1 MELSFALLTIT
12 LNINGVSKKCDV
24 EPGEYLAQ
32 VIREKLGMTG
42 TKRGCDTGGCGMC
55 TVLLDGKPIYSCMTP
70 AWKAE
75 GRKITTIEGVS
86 PGPDVLDPLQRS
98 MIDNFAFQCGY
109 CTGAMI
115 LVGKSLLE
123 SNPHPSEE
131 EVRRAMCGVL
141 CRCTSYERYI
151 DAIIEASKAKLSR

>member
-1 MELSFALLTIT
+1 MAEIILL
-12 LNINGVSKKCDV
+12 INGEKRKCEV
-24 EPGEYLAQ
+24 EPGDYLAQ
-32 VIREKLGMTG
+32 IIRDRLGLTG

-55 TVLLDGKPIYSCMTP
+55 TVILDGSPIYSCMTP

-75 GRKITTIEGVS
+75 GHQITTIEGISKS
-86 PGPDVLDPLQRS
+86 PQTLDPLQKA

-123 SNPHPSEE
+123 NNPDPSEE
-131 EVRRAMCGVL
+131 NVRDAICGVL
-141 CRCTSYERYI
+141 CRCTNYEKYV
-151 DAIIEASKAKLSR
+151 DAIMQSSRISAKQKTD

>member
-1 MELSFALLTIT
+1 LIVSLK
-12 LNINGVSKKCDV
+12 INGEFKKCEV

-32 VIREKLGMTG
+32 VIREKLGLTG

-55 TVLLDGKPIYSCMTP
+55 TVLLDERPIYSCMTP

-75 GRKITTIEGVS
+75 GHEITTIEGIAPS
-86 PGPDVLDPLQRS
+86 SETLDPLQQA

-115 LVGKSLLE
+115 LVGKALIE
-123 SNPHPSEE
+123 TNPHPNERD
-131 EVRRAMCGVL
+131 VREALCGVL
-141 CRCTSYERYI
+141 CRCTNYERYV
-151 DAIIEASKAKLSR
+151 DAILKASQCSIK

>member
-1 MELSFALLTIT
+1 MVNIVLA
-12 LNINGVSKKCDV
+12 INGEERNCEV

-32 VIREKLGMTG
+32 VIREKLGLTG

-55 TVLLDGKPIYSCMTP
+55 TVLLDGQPIYSCMTP

-75 GRKITTIEGVS
+75 RHEITTIEGIAK
-86 PGPDVLDPLQRS
+86 DANLLTLIQQA
-98 MIDNFAFQCGY
+98 MIEKFAFQCGY

-123 SNPHPSEE
+123 MNPNPSEE
-131 EVRRAMCGVL
+131 EVRKAICGVL
-141 CRCTSYERYI
+141 CRCTSYERYV
-151 DAIIEASKAKLSR
+151 DSIIAAAKNSKR

>member
-1 MELSFALLTIT
+1 LISIT
-12 LNINGVSKKCDV
+12 LNINGEVRKCDV
-24 EPGEYLAQ
+24 EPAEYLAQ
-32 VIREKLGMTG
+32 VIREKLGVTG

-75 GRKITTIEGVS
+75 GKKITTVEGISQV
-86 PGPDVLDPLQRS
+86 PDILDPLQKA

-123 SNPHPSEE
+123 KNPHPTEE
-131 EVRRAMCGVL
+131 DVRKAMCGVL
-141 CRCTSYERYI
+141 CRCTNYEGYI
-151 DAIIEASKAKLSR
+151 DAIIETSRAKS

>member
-1 MELSFALLTIT
+1 MVNIT
-12 LNINGVSKKCDV
+12 LSINGEKKECEV

-32 VIREKLGMTG
+32 VIREKLGLTG

-55 TVLLDGKPIYSCMTP
+55 TLLMDGKPIYSCMTP

-75 GRKITTIEGVS
+75 GHEITTIEGVAS
-86 PGPDVLDPLQRS
+86 NPDVLTPIQKI
-98 MIDNFAFQCGY
+98 MIEKFAFQCGY

-115 LVGKSLLE
+115 LVGKSLIE
-123 SNPHPSEE
+123 KNPNPSEE
-131 EVRRAMCGVL
+131 EVRKAMCGVL

-151 DAIIEASKAKLSR
+151 ESIIAAAKSKT

>member
-1 MELSFALLTIT
+1 VKKST
-12 LNINGVSKKCDV
+12 LMIKININGSQKMCEV
-24 EPGEYLAQ
+24 EPGDCLAE

-86 PGPDVLDPLQRS
+86 LAPEVLHPIQKA

-115 LVGKSLLE
+115 LVGKSLLDT
-123 SNPHPSEE
+123 NPHPSEE
-131 EVRRAMCGVL
+131 EVRKAMCGVL
-141 CRCTSYERYI
+141 CRCTNYEGYI
-151 DAIIEASKAKLSR
+151 DAILQASQGKQ

>member
-1 MELSFALLTIT
+1 MVLIT
-12 LNINGVSKKCDV
+12 LDINGTAKRCEV
-24 EPGEYLAQ
+24 EPGDYLAQ
-32 VIREKLGMTG
+32 VLREKLGMTG

-75 GRKITTIEGVS
+75 GRKITTIEGIS
-86 PGPDVLDPLQRS
+86 PSPDTLDTIQRS

-123 SNPHPSEE
+123 HNPHPNEE
-131 EVRRAMCGVL
+131 DVRKAMCGVL
-141 CRCTSYERYI
+141 CRCTNYERYI
-151 DAIIEASKAKLSR
+151 DAIIEASKSQSSEQPSK